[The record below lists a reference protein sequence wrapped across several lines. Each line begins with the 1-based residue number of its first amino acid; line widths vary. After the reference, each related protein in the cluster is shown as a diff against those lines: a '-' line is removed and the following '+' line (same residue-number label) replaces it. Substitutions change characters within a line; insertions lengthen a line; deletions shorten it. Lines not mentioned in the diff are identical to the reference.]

1 MTRASLIVE
10 NARIRTLDPAR
21 PSASALAVAD
31 GLIVTVGDR
40 HEVAEH
46 RGPRTEVVDLAGAA
60 LVPGLVD
67 SHLHPFYGAQRA
79 RGVDFTGVRTLDEV
93 LAALRQE
100 RRRCGEG
107 EWVLGYALAYEVFDE
122 VGVSATAIEDAVA
135 GAPALLSFVDL
146 HTAVASSAALAAAG
160 IDGPRRFG
168 EGAEIVCVDGRPT
181 GELREQA
188 AISVVL
194 DVVPQRSE
202 EQLLAAYRDTFRK
215 MNECGLTGA
224 HVMLGGPAL
233 LDTCRALEERGWLTM
248 RLAMPMHQEP
258 TIDDDEIERRLPL
271 LGAHGRRWRCG
282 SAKFFIDGVVETG
295 TAWLLAPDAHGRGT
309 DPFWPEPERFSE
321 VVARFAGAGF
331 QCATH
336 AIGDRAVRFTL
347 DTYRAAGAAPGV
359 RHRIEHIET
368 LTDEDLPRFAREGV
382 VASMQAIHL
391 ENMHADRSDPWSR
404 ALGAERCD
412 RAFRMRDLI
421 DSGARLTLGSDWPVA
436 RFDPRR
442 GMAWARLRREPG
454 ERDGLPYNSDQ
465 VLTPLEALEGYTS
478 GAAYTVSDER
488 VSGRIAPGFRADLT
502 ALTDDPVEVPAD
514 DLTDVPVVLTVVDG
528 EIVYR
533 AS

>member
-10 NARIRTLDPAR
+10 NARIRTLDPTR
-21 PSASALAVAD
+21 PTASGLAIAD
-31 GLIVTVGDR
+31 GTIVAVGDR
-40 HEVAEH
+40 HEVAEL
-46 RGPRTEVVDLAGAA
+46 RGPRTEIVDLAGAA

-67 SHLHPFYGAQRA
+67 SHLHPFHGAQRA
-79 RGVDFTGVRTLDEV
+79 RGVDFTGMRTLDDV
-93 LAALRQE
+93 LDALRQE
-100 RRRCGEG
+100 RARCSTE

-122 VGVSATAIEDAVA
+122 VGISASAIDDAVA
-135 GAPALLSFVDL
+135 GCPALLTFLDF
-146 HTAVASSAALAAAG
+146 HTALASTAALAAARV
-160 IDGPRRFG
+160 DGPRRFG

-233 LDTCRALEERGWLTM
+233 LDTCRELEERGWLSM
-248 RLAMPMHQEP
+248 RLVMPMHQEP
-258 TIDDDEIERRLPL
+258 TIADDEIERRLPL

-295 TAWLLAPDAHGRGT
+295 TAWLLAPDTSGRGT
-309 DPFWPEPERFSE
+309 DPFWPDPERFSE

-331 QCATH
+331 PCVTH
-336 AIGDRAVRFTL
+336 AIGDRAARFTL
-347 DTYRAAGAAPGV
+347 DVYRAAGAAPGV

-404 ALGAERCD
+404 ALGSERCD

-421 DSGARLTLGSDWPVA
+421 DSGARLALGSDWPVA
-436 RFDPRR
+436 RYDPWR
-442 GMAWARLRREPG
+442 GMAWARLRREPRV
-454 ERDGLPYNSDQ
+454 RDAEPFNGNQ
-465 VLTPLEALEGYTS
+465 VLTALEALEGYTT
-478 GAAYTVSDER
+478 GAAYAVGEEGGA
-488 VSGRIAPGFRADLT
+488 GRIAVGFRADLT
-502 ALTDDPVEVPAD
+502 AVPADPVETDAD
-514 DLTDVPVVLTVVDG
+514 ELVGIPVTLTVVDG
-528 EIVYR
+528 EIVHR
-533 AS
+533 SE